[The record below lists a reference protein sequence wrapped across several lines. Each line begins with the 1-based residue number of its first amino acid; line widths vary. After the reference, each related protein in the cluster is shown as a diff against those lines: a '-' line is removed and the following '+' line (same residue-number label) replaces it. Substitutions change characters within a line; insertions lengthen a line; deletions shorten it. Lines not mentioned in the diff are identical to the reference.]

1 MQMKPIKN
9 PLKVHIVIPISL
21 GIHNVM
27 IIFFEWWTWNRQPS
41 RFLFVGISM
50 TLNYESVDS
59 ANLTLTISYWTYISL
74 HSVNIFF
81 VTKWIWI
88 SLRIFILFKCW
99 AYFNEKKNLQTVAQ
113 MSSYSGTTV
122 EICCVHGMLFM
133 NISLWLSLKWLN
145 NIAFREVCLRIL
157 PHLSI
162 II

>member
-1 MQMKPIKN
+1 MHTKPIKN

-27 IIFFEWWTWNRQPS
+27 IIFFEWWTWSRQSS

-74 HSVNIFF
+74 HSVNIFSVNLNLVKNF
-81 VTKWIWI
+81 YSVQML
-88 SLRIFILFKCW
+88 SIFQR
-99 AYFNEKKNLQTVAQ
+99 KKNLQTVAK
-113 MSSYSGTTV
+113 MSSYSGTTI

-133 NISLWLSLKWLN
+133 NISSWLSLKWLN